1 MEKNKPSEALLHL
14 TKEILLWTYRDETL
28 ATITDERMEVLSAIV
43 LCHFFKLTT
52 RDRALL
58 EGRFGTIGFARV
70 QTTETLNLSGKQE
83 RLLTEDAL
91 DHLIDM
97 TRLDIYMALKINS
110 LNEEAKEQS

>member
-28 ATITDERMEVLSAIV
+28 ATITDEHMEVLSAIV

-58 EGRFGTIGFARV
+58 EDRFGTIGPARV
-70 QTTETLNLSGKQE
+70 QTTETLNLPGRQY
-83 RLLTEDAL
+83 RLLAGDAL

-97 TRLDIYMALKINS
+97 TRLDIYITLKIKS
-110 LNEEAKEQS
+110 LKEEVKE